1 MVKRCVE
8 QSEKCLFCDQQ
19 FHIND
24 DGFTDLKI
32 LGFKFYNILNTN
44 LMSHF
49 IQVFIMC
56 VIFLGCI
63 LSR

>member
-1 MVKRCVE
+1 MVKRWVE
-8 QSEKCLFCDQQ
+8 QSENCLFCDQQ

-49 IQVFIMC
+49 IQVFIMW